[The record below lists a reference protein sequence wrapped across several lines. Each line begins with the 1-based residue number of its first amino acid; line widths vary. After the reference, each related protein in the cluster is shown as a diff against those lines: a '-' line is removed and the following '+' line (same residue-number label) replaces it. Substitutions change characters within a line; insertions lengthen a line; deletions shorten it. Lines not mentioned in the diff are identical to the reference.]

1 MVVHFVTQPQGQ
13 PVVQPFFTQIVEI
26 DFSFFC
32 SLRNVFFIQE
42 SDWEGN
48 QSYSNFLE
56 VCKLAGVLTTIN
68 KPTTG
73 FFLCQIWTIIR
84 PPGLLQPQLLILTQV
99 SPFSLSQLY
108 FSRYIAVSV
117 KVNLRPFLWQL
128 FLANAAPAAQIRLLF
143 VHQLLWQPEQ
153 LLWLQSPNRNVSF
166 QLHKKNRQH
175 ATRSLIQA
183 VFVYTFHSL
192 LLIRVVMGMPLM
204 AAKRGRWHS
213 RQARDSNQLPQSQ
226 HSTLFHRLRFKSA
239 KKENMWLIPKQ

>member
-13 PVVQPFFTQIVEI
+13 PVVQPFFTQVVEI

-128 FLANAAPAAQIRLLF
+128 FLAKAVPCSDQIAFCSPHLTLTT
-143 VHQLLWQPEQ
+143 QPVA
-153 LLWLQSPNRNVSF
+153 LT
-166 QLHKKNRQH
+166 
-175 ATRSLIQA
+175 AI
-183 VFVYTFHSL
+183 
-192 LLIRVVMGMPLM
+192 
-204 AAKRGRWHS
+204 AKS
-213 RQARDSNQLPQSQ
+213 
-226 HSTLFHRLRFKSA
+226 
-239 KKENMWLIPKQ
+239 ECLIPASQEEPPTCNEILTKDHWFCQRYKSFAWFRNMKHLTKIYWNIRYLIFCI

>member
-13 PVVQPFFTQIVEI
+13 PVVQPFFTQVVEI

-128 FLANAAPAAQIRLLF
+128 FLANAAPSCSDQIAF
-143 VHQLLWQPEQ
+143 C
-153 LLWLQSPNRNVSF
+153 SPAPLTTRAVALTPIAKSECLIPASQEEPPTCNEIFDPSSIC
-166 QLHKKNRQH
+166 LH
-175 ATRSLIQA
+175 
-183 VFVYTFHSL
+183 V
-192 LLIRVVMGMPLM
+192 
-204 AAKRGRWHS
+204 
-213 RQARDSNQLPQSQ
+213 PQSA
-226 HSTLFHRLRFKSA
+226 LDPGCNGNAF
-239 KKENMWLIPKQ
+239 NGC